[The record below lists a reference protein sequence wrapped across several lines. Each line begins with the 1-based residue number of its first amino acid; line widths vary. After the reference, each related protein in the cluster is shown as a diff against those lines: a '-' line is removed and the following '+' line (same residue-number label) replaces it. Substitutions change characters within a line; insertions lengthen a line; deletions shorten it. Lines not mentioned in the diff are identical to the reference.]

1 LSWKKVGSAE
11 DLWIGEMRATRVDG
25 RPVLLVNV
33 EGHIHA
39 FEDRC
44 AHQGVPLS
52 QGRLDAGVLT
62 CSAHEWQYD
71 AATGRCLNPCGVTL
85 RTFAVE
91 VRDGA
96 IWVNLPDDAHVHV
109 GR

>member
-1 LSWKKVGSAE
+1 MTWRRASSA
-11 DLWIGEMRATRVDG
+11 DDVWIGEMLATNLEG

-33 EGHIHA
+33 EGQVLA

-44 AHQGVPLS
+44 AHMGVPLS
-52 QGRLDAGVLT
+52 RGRLASGVIT

-85 RTFAVE
+85 KTIPVE
-91 VRDGA
+91 VRDGN
-96 IWVNLPDDAHVHV
+96 IWVDVQASEH
-109 GR
+109 RR